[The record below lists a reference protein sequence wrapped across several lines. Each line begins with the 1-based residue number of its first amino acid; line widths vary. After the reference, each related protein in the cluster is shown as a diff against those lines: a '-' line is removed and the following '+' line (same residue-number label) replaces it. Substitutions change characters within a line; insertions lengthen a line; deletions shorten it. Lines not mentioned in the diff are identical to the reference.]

1 VEGEKAVVALFLQA
15 LVTGLLMGGVYAVY
29 SSGFSLIFGVMN
41 IVNIFHGE
49 LIMIG
54 AFTTYWLFTLYHVDP
69 FLTLPVSI
77 LSASL
82 LGYAIQRLLINRVVE
97 APPMMSYLCTFG
109 IHLILANLALLAWSA
124 DFRTVT
130 TSYSGKG
137 FSIGPITVPLARL
150 ATFTIA
156 IVTTFAIYWFLE
168 KNRHGK
174 AIRAASQDKEMARLV
189 GIDIRKVYALTFAL
203 GAGITGMAGGL
214 ISTYFVIYPQMGLPY
229 TIIAF
234 CVVVLGGMGYIPG
247 ALIGGLLLGI
257 IQSLTATYLTSGLS
271 VAITF
276 ILLFVILILKPQ
288 GIMGRGAVE

>member
-1 VEGEKAVVALFLQA
+1 MALFLQA
-15 LVTGLLMGGVYAVY
+15 LVTGLLMGGVYAAY

-69 FLTLPVSI
+69 FVTLPASI

-82 LGYAIQRLLINRVVE
+82 LGYVIQRFLINRVVE
-97 APPMMSYLCTFG
+97 APPMISYLCTFG
-109 IHLILANLALLAWSA
+109 VHLILANAALLLWSA

-130 TSYSGKG
+130 TSYSGEG
-137 FSIGPITVPLARL
+137 FSVGPITVPLARL
-150 ATFTIA
+150 VTFIIA
-156 IVTTFAIYWFLE
+156 IVTTFALYRFLE

-214 ISTYFVIYPQMGLPY
+214 LSTYFVIYPQMGLPY

-247 ALIGGLLLGI
+247 ALIGGLLLGV

-271 VAITF
+271 TAITF
-276 ILLFVILILKPQ
+276 ILLFCILILRPQ
-288 GIMGRGAVE
+288 GVMGRGAVE

>member
-1 VEGEKAVVALFLQA
+1 MTLFFQA
-15 LVTGLLMGGVYAVY
+15 LVTGLLMGGVYAAY

-54 AFTTYWLFTLYHVDP
+54 AFTTYWLFTLYHIDP
-69 FLTLPVSI
+69 FVTLPISI
-77 LSASL
+77 LSAAL
-82 LGYAIQRLLINRVVE
+82 LGYVIQRLLINRVVE

-109 IHLILANLALLAWSA
+109 VHLVLANLALLAWSA

-130 TSYSGKG
+130 TSYSGEG
-137 FSIGPITVPLARL
+137 FSVGPLTIPIARL
-150 ATFTIA
+150 TTFIIA
-156 IVTTFAIYWFLE
+156 IVTTFALYWFLE

-174 AIRAASQDKEMARLV
+174 SIRAASQDKEMARLV
-189 GIDIRKVYALTFAL
+189 GINIRKVYALTFAL

-214 ISTYFVIYPQMGLPY
+214 ISTYFVIYPQMGLSY

-247 ALIGGLLLGI
+247 ALIGGLLLGV

-276 ILLFVILILKPQ
+276 ILLFIILILRPQ

>member
-1 VEGEKAVVALFLQA
+1 MALFLQA

-276 ILLFVILILKPQ
+276 ILLFIILILKPQ

>member
-1 VEGEKAVVALFLQA
+1 MALFIQA
-15 LVTGLLMGGVYAVY
+15 LVTGLLMGGVYAAY

-54 AFTTYWLFTLYHVDP
+54 AFTTYWLYSLYGIDP
-69 FLTLPVSI
+69 FVTLPISMLTV
-77 LSASL
+77 AV
-82 LGYAIQRLLINRVVE
+82 LGYIIQRVLINRVVE
-97 APPMMSYLCTFG
+97 APPMISYLCTFG
-109 IHLILANLALLAWSA
+109 VHLILANLALLLWSA

-130 TSYSGKG
+130 TSYSGVG
-137 FSIGPITVPLARL
+137 FSIGPITIPIARL
-150 ATFTIA
+150 VTFIIA
-156 IVTTFAIYWFLE
+156 ILTTFGIYWFLE
-168 KNRHGK
+168 KARYGK

-189 GIDIRKVYALTFAL
+189 GIDIKKVYALTFAL
-203 GAGITGMAGGL
+203 GAAITGLAGGL

-247 ALIGGLLLGI
+247 ALIGGLLLGV
-257 IQSLTATYLTSGLS
+257 IQALTATYLNSGLS

-276 ILLFVILILKPQ
+276 ILLFIVLVLKPQ
-288 GIMGRGAVE
+288 GIVGKGIVE

>member
-1 VEGEKAVVALFLQA
+1 
-15 LVTGLLMGGVYAVY
+15 MGGVYAAY

-69 FLTLPVSI
+69 FVTLPASI

-82 LGYAIQRLLINRVVE
+82 LGYVIQRFLINRVVE
-97 APPMMSYLCTFG
+97 APPMISYLCTFG
-109 IHLILANLALLAWSA
+109 VHLILANAALLLWSA

-130 TSYSGKG
+130 TSYSGEG
-137 FSIGPITVPLARL
+137 FSVGPITVPLARL
-150 ATFTIA
+150 VTFIIA
-156 IVTTFAIYWFLE
+156 IVTTFALYRFLE

-247 ALIGGLLLGI
+247 ALIGGLLLGV

-271 VAITF
+271 TAITF
-276 ILLFVILILKPQ
+276 ILLFCILILRPQ
-288 GIMGRGAVE
+288 GVMGRGAVE

>member
-1 VEGEKAVVALFLQA
+1 MVLTLQA
-15 LVTGLLMGGVYAVY
+15 LVTGLLMGGVYAAY

-54 AFTTYWLFTLYHVDP
+54 AFTTYWTFTLYHIDP
-69 FLTLPVSI
+69 FLALPVSI
-77 LSASL
+77 VSVGV
-82 LGYAIQRLLINRVVE
+82 LGYVIQRVLINRVVE
-97 APPMMSYLCTFG
+97 APPMISYLCTFG
-109 IHLILANLALLAWSA
+109 VHLILSNLCLLLWSA

-130 TSYSGKG
+130 TSYSGAG
-137 FSIGPITVPLARL
+137 FSAGPLTIPLARL
-150 ATFTIA
+150 ITFLIA
-156 IVTTFAIYWFLE
+156 IATTFGLYLFLE
-168 KNRHGK
+168 KARYGK

-189 GIDIRKVYALTFAL
+189 GIDIKRVYALTFAL
-203 GAGITGMAGGL
+203 GAAITGLAGGL
-214 ISTYFVIYPQMGLPY
+214 LSTYFVIYPQMGLPY

-247 ALIGGLLLGI
+247 ALIGGLLLGV

-276 ILLFVILILKPQ
+276 ILLFIILILKPQ
-288 GIMGRGAVE
+288 GIVGKGIVE

>member
-1 VEGEKAVVALFLQA
+1 MALFLQA
-15 LVTGLLMGGVYAVY
+15 LATGLLMGGVYAAY

-54 AFTTYWLFTLYHVDP
+54 AFTTYWLFTLYHIDP
-69 FLTLPVSI
+69 FLTLPISI
-77 LSASL
+77 LSAGL
-82 LGYAIQRLLINRVVE
+82 LGYVIQRFLINRVVE
-97 APPMMSYLCTFG
+97 APPMISYLCTFG
-109 IHLILANLALLAWSA
+109 VHLILANLALLAWSA

-130 TSYSGKG
+130 TSYSGEG
-137 FSIGPITVPLARL
+137 FSVGPITIPIARF
-150 ATFTIA
+150 ATFIIA
-156 IVTTFAIYWFLE
+156 LVTTFAIYWFLE

-271 VAITF
+271 IAITF
-276 ILLFVILILKPQ
+276 ILLFIILILKPQ

>member
-1 VEGEKAVVALFLQA
+1 
-15 LVTGLLMGGVYAVY
+15 
-29 SSGFSLIFGVMN
+29 
-41 IVNIFHGE
+41 
-49 LIMIG
+49 MI
-54 AFTTYWLFTLYHVDP
+54 
-69 FLTLPVSI
+69 
-77 LSASL
+77 
-82 LGYAIQRLLINRVVE
+82 
-97 APPMMSYLCTFG
+97 SYLCTFG
-109 IHLILANLALLAWSA
+109 VHLVLANAALLLWSA

-130 TSYSGKG
+130 TSYSGEG
-137 FSIGPITVPLARL
+137 FSVGPITVPLARL
-150 ATFTIA
+150 VTFIIA
-156 IVTTFAIYWFLE
+156 IVTTFALYRFLE

-247 ALIGGLLLGI
+247 ALIGGLLLGV

-271 VAITF
+271 TAITF
-276 ILLFVILILKPQ
+276 ILLFCILILRPQ
-288 GIMGRGAVE
+288 GVMGRGAVE

>member
-1 VEGEKAVVALFLQA
+1 
-15 LVTGLLMGGVYAVY
+15 MGGVYAAY

-156 IVTTFAIYWFLE
+156 VVTTFAIYWFLE

-257 IQSLTATYLTSGLS
+257 IQSLAATYLTSGLS

>member
-1 VEGEKAVVALFLQA
+1 MALFLQA
-15 LVTGLLMGGVYAVY
+15 LVTGLLMGGVYAAY

-69 FLTLPVSI
+69 FVTLPISI
-77 LSASL
+77 LSAGL
-82 LGYAIQRLLINRVVE
+82 LGYVIQRFLINRVVE
-97 APPMMSYLCTFG
+97 APPMISYLCTFG
-109 IHLILANLALLAWSA
+109 VHLILANLALLLWSA

-130 TSYSGKG
+130 TSYSGEG
-137 FSIGPITVPLARL
+137 FSVGPITVPLARL
-150 ATFTIA
+150 VTFIIA
-156 IVTTFAIYWFLE
+156 LVTTFAIYWFLE
-168 KNRHGK
+168 KNRYGK

-214 ISTYFVIYPQMGLPY
+214 LSTYFVIYPQMGLPY
-229 TIIAF
+229 TITAF

-247 ALIGGLLLGI
+247 ALIGGLLLGVT
-257 IQSLTATYLTSGLS
+257 QALTATYLTSGLS
-271 VAITF
+271 IAITF
-276 ILLFVILILKPQ
+276 ILLFIILILKPQ

>member
-1 VEGEKAVVALFLQA
+1 MEGEKAVVSLFLQA
-15 LVTGLLMGGVYAVY
+15 LVTGLLMGGVYTAY

-82 LGYAIQRLLINRVVE
+82 LGYVIQRFLINRVVE

-130 TSYSGKG
+130 TSYSGEG
-137 FSIGPITVPLARL
+137 FSVGPITVPLARL

-229 TIIAF
+229 TITAF

-247 ALIGGLLLGI
+247 ALVGGLLLGI
-257 IQSLTATYLTSGLS
+257 IQSLTATYLASGLS

-276 ILLFVILILKPQ
+276 ILLFIILIQKPQ
-288 GIMGRGAVE
+288 GIMGKGAVE

>member
-1 VEGEKAVVALFLQA
+1 MALLLQA
-15 LVTGLLMGGVYAVY
+15 LVTGLLMGGVYAAY

-54 AFTTYWLFTLYHVDP
+54 AFTTYWLFTLYHIDP
-69 FLTLPVSI
+69 FLTLPISI

-82 LGYAIQRLLINRVVE
+82 LGYVIQRLLINRVVE

-109 IHLILANLALLAWSA
+109 VHLILANLALLAWSA

-130 TSYSGKG
+130 TSYSGEG
-137 FSIGPITVPLARL
+137 FSVGPITVPLARL
-150 ATFTIA
+150 ATFSIA

-214 ISTYFVIYPQMGLPY
+214 ISTYFVIDPQMGLPY

-247 ALIGGLLLGI
+247 ALVGGLLLGV

-276 ILLFVILILKPQ
+276 ILLFMILILKPQ